1 MQLSNDYLLH
11 LNVNYKSSLLLG
23 EGFSQVRL
31 ERNLQIYKIKYIYV
45 RRVLGEWLSDLDG
58 RFVIG

>member
-1 MQLSNDYLLH
+1 VQLSNDYLLH

-23 EGFSQVRL
+23 GFSQVRL
-31 ERNLQIYKIKYIYV
+31 ERNLQIYKIKYFYV
-45 RRVLGEWLSDLDG
+45 RRGLEEWLSDLDG

>member
-23 EGFSQVRL
+23 GFSQVRL
-31 ERNLQIYKIKYIYV
+31 ERNLQIYKIKYFYV
-45 RRVLGEWLSDLDG
+45 RRGLEEWLSDLDG